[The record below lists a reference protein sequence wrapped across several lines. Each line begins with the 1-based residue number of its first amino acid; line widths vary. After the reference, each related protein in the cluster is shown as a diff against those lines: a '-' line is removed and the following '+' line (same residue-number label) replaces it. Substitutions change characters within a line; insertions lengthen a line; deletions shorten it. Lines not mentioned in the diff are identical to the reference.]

1 MPITRGAPRVL
12 LCFLLD
18 RSASMAEPPEGPWA
32 TKADLAAAAL
42 NECLGRMIDQAGA
55 SGLEEAVDVEVL
67 GYHTDRLARPITGSL
82 LPVGP
87 APTLGQLAR
96 SPSRTEARIREVL
109 DEYSG
114 DIVEESHEV
123 SLWIG
128 PEASGGTPMV
138 GGMRACRNALELWSG
153 RNPLGAPPVV
163 VHVTDGRS
171 RDGDP
176 ADAGAGR
183 SPAVVITCHLATRGA
198 TAGSAARSD
207 LLEETLSR
215 MSSPWPPAF
224 LRTAAAESPQL
235 RLEPGSRAMVY
246 AADAGTLRDLLD
258 LVTRV
263 ALAPGDAASGP
274 SCWESP
280 AR

>member
-1 MPITRGAPRVL
+1 MPITQAAPRVL

-18 RSASMAEPPEGPWA
+18 RSASMAEPPQGPWA

-42 NECLGRMIDQAGA
+42 NECLGQMIDQASA

-87 APTLGQLAR
+87 APTLGQLGR
-96 SPSRTEARIREVL
+96 SPSRTEARVREVL

-114 DIVEESHEV
+114 DIVEESYEV
-123 SLWIG
+123 PLWIG

-138 GGMRACRNALELWSG
+138 GAMRACWNALELWAK

-176 ADAGAGR
+176 ADVGADR
-183 SPAVVITCHLATRGA
+183 RPAVLITCRLATRGA
-198 TAGSAARSD
+198 PFMGGDS
-207 LLEETLSR
+207 LEETLAR
-215 MSSPWPPAF
+215 MSSPWPLAF

-235 RLEPGSRAMVY
+235 RLEPGSRAMIY
-246 AADAGTLRDLLD
+246 SADAGALRDVLD

-263 ALAPGDAASGP
+263 ALAPGESASGP
-274 SCWESP
+274 SGWETS